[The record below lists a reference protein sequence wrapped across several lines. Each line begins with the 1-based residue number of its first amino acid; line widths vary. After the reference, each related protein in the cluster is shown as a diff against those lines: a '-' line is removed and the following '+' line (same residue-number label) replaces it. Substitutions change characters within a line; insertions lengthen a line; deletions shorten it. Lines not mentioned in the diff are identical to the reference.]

1 MTLEEESARLAP
13 LCDTPEAASEDKFHD
28 PIEFE
33 PAVRADTILSA
44 LAAEDRTTFHIK
56 NRLCINK
63 NGEQYTSLH
72 CSWPQC
78 KCSVKIVWQDNIADC
93 TVKTET
99 SSRLAS
105 SFQVKNRHY
114 HNPEKPLKRAK
125 LAADQVNP
133 IFPAYLP

>member
-1 MTLEEESARLAP
+1 VQALKARTMTLEEQSARLLQ
-13 LCDTPEAASEDKFHD
+13 LCETLEAAKESKFGA
-28 PIEFE
+28 PIEFT

-44 LAAEDRTTFHIK
+44 LAAEDRTTFHVK

-63 NGEQYTSLH
+63 NSEQYTSLC
-72 CSWPQC
+72 CSWPSC

-93 TVKTET
+93 TSKTET

-114 HNPEKPLKRAK
+114 HNPEAPLRRAR
-125 LAADQVNP
+125 LATNQVS
-133 IFPAYLP
+133 